1 MKNLRVRKKR
11 IEFRYSL
18 NRPLVRARVEVHQR
32 AENAR
37 REGVHLDLHLR
48 PATTQRKDNE
58 NENLLFIV
66 RNTFSGET

>member
-18 NRPLVRARVEVHQR
+18 NRPLVRAKEKIHQR

-37 REGVHLDLHLR
+37 
-48 PATTQRKDNE
+48 
-58 NENLLFIV
+58 
-66 RNTFSGET
+66 